1 MGVAQIPEPS
11 VNDSGLKIRIE
22 SNLVLV
28 PFHVLKRGTTVIGLG
43 PDQFEVFEDGVRQEV
58 AFVEGP
64 AIQGESNSHRHTVPK
79 EIILLI
85 DVSLSVSRWRLLD
98 DETIRKGI
106 LDALTEDFQVSIYGF
121 GSRLMQYATP
131 TRDPDELVRALHDL
145 SMSREGRSLV
155 YQSIFSTLRHASERS
170 GIVRRRLLVFSDGM
184 DTTEFDPSRVVEAAN
199 ALGISISPV
208 LVAIQEQLLSSRALA
223 RSVSNRIDLSIS
235 KRQAALG
242 STNYLAHAGKFHGLG
257 QRTGGRKYQIDTMDW
272 MSLSRITKS
281 VSELARTEYLVG
293 YYPRSV
299 DDEITMHQAKIS
311 LKDKR
316 IGRLRGGKR
325 LVAH

>member
-1 MGVAQIPEPS
+1 M
-11 VNDSGLKIRIE
+11 
-22 SNLVLV
+22 
-28 PFHVLKRGTTVIGLG
+28 IGLG

-64 AIQGESNSHRHTVPK
+64 ATQGESNSHRHTVPK

-121 GSRLMQYATP
+121 GSRLMQYATA
-131 TRDPDELVRALHDL
+131 TRNPDELVRALHDL
-145 SMSREGRSLV
+145 SKSREGRSLV

-170 GIVRRRLLVFSDGM
+170 GNVRRRLFVFSDGM

-208 LVAIQEQLLSSRALA
+208 LVAPQEPLLSSRAST
-223 RSVSNRIDLSIS
+223 RTVSNRIDLSIS

-299 DDEITMHQAKIS
+299 DEKITMHQAKIR
-311 LKDKR
+311 LKDKT
-316 IGRLRGGKR
+316 IGKLLGGKR